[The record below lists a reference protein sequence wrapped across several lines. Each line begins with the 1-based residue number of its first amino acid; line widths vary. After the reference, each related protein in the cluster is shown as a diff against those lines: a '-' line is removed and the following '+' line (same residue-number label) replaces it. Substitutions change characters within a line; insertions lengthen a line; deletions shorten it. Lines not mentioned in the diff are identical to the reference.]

1 MLSTLAG
8 GVTRLDVAVGEALL
22 QHLGNGSL
30 HGVAWRLVLAVVAGL
45 LGFMGLAVLDLMPVS
60 MFR

>member
-8 GVTRLDVAVGEALL
+8 GTRLDVAVGEALL

-45 LGFMGLAVLDLMPVS
+45 LGFGPGGGLAG
-60 MFR
+60 